1 VLVVSIWHVD
11 AFAEQPFTGNAA
23 AVCLLDEARDDAWM
37 QSVAAELNLSETAF
51 VVPRG
56 TSGHDLRWFTPTVEV
71 DLCGHATLAAA
82 HVLWEAGRLAQDATA
97 RFHTRSGLL
106 TAAREGRCIELDF
119 PALPPEPAQASPDLL
134 RALGAAPERSLRS
147 RQDALLVLSS
157 EEAVRALR
165 PDFAALRRVEA
176 RSVIVT
182 ALARAGSDFV
192 SRTFAPKLG
201 IDEDPVTG
209 ASHCALAPYWCGE
222 LGRESLLGYQCS
234 ARGGFVRV
242 RSLGARVRLGGRAVT
257 VIRGALEA

>member
-1 VLVVSIWHVD
+1 MLAVSIWHVD

-82 HVLWEAGRLAQDATA
+82 HVLWEAGRLAQDASA

-165 PDFAALRRVEA
+165 PDFAALRRV
-176 RSVIVT
+176 
-182 ALARAGSDFV
+182 ALRARAVLVRGARPRV
-192 SRTFAPKLG
+192 AARV
-201 IDEDPVTG
+201 PV
-209 ASHCALAPYWCGE
+209 
-222 LGRESLLGYQCS
+222 
-234 ARGGFVRV
+234 
-242 RSLGARVRLGGRAVT
+242 LGARRVRPRAVARRARPARGPRGHRDPGRARGVT
-257 VIRGALEA
+257 GYCTRNESR